1 MISISVQYLEHKY
14 ILFRAFK
21 IVIEVFERKDNFSL
35 SFALLKSKKIKG
47 IDSQKFS
54 VNLKHNLSQVFYRSF
69 KDKFQSLKDR
79 SAIYNCSLSTTLL
92 IKTCFAHMMKLR
104 YYSATSIRTQ
114 VREFAS
120 VCKGASNVIGYPYP
134 QNNRCHISLIYYSS
148 GLEF

>member
-1 MISISVQYLEHKY
+1 MISISVQYLKNKY
-14 ILFRAFK
+14 ILFIAFE

-79 SAIYNCSLSTTLL
+79 SAIYNCSLSTLL

-120 VCKGASNVIGYPYP
+120 VCKGASKVIGYPYP

>member
-1 MISISVQYLEHKY
+1 MISISVLYLKQKY
-14 ILFRAFK
+14 NLFIALE
-21 IVIEVFERKDNFSL
+21 IVTEVFERKDNFSL

-79 SAIYNCSLSTTLL
+79 SAIYNCSLSTLL

-120 VCKGASNVIGYPYP
+120 VCKGASKVIGYPYP